1 MGTLRRT
8 AFRRRHTEDVV
19 TPPEKLV
26 LLDVTGEPLAV
37 VEPPPPPPHPWRR
50 IGAGLA
56 VVVFCAGT
64 IFLGWAGVHT
74 LLEPAR
80 PSQRAFDGVVVTP
93 RILDLLH
100 PPPSATQHASS
111 PVRHSVRPHPAST
124 APVIATGHPYARS

>member
-37 VEPPPPPPHPWRR
+37 VEPPPPHPWRKVA
-50 IGAGLA
+50 AGLA
-56 VVVFCAGT
+56 IIVFGAGT
-64 IFLGWAGVHT
+64 IFIGWAGVHT
-74 LLEPAR
+74 FLEPAK

-100 PPPSATQHASS
+100 PPPPVTRHASS

-124 APVIATGHPYARS
+124 APVVVTGHRYVRS